1 MSTTDFSR
9 RDAVKTAE
17 PQAASES
24 AKTGIAAL
32 WRPALVQAFVKL
44 DPRQLKRSPVMLVVE
59 LTAIL
64 TTVLCVI
71 PNPQVPT
78 SVCVQIA
85 LWLWFT
91 VLFANFAEALAEGR
105 GKARADS
112 LKAGSE
118 GLKARIRDENG
129 SLRTINAS
137 ELRKG
142 DVVRVDAGEMIPGDG
157 EVIEYTLKMKQFS
170 QDGLLSTLQA
180 NGEVTTAHID
190 ELARQIAGFHLSSP
204 QVGTESELGSPDSV
218 MAPVVQ
224 NFEQIRPLI
233 SEKSDLAQL
242 EALQAWAESSFA
254 RLKPLLAQRKAD
266 GFIHECHGDIHLG
279 NATVIDG
286 KVVLFDCIEFNEPFR
301 KTDVYADIGF
311 LAMDLEDRGL
321 KSLSRRLIS
330 QYLEVTGDYAGLEL
344 LNFYKAYR
352 AMVRAKVALFSQ
364 PSDADGVQRA
374 ATLRQYRNYANL
386 AESYS
391 AIPSPFL
398 TITHGVSAVGKSH
411 VAMRLVESLGA
422 IRLRSDI
429 ERKRLFAGRD
439 EEMYGAQANDA
450 TYAHL
455 HELAGITLRAGFS
468 VVIDATYLKHGQR
481 DAAAKVAENTGVPFM
496 ILDCEAPQ
504 AVIAGWLAQRQA
516 QNNDPSDAT
525 LEVIEAQQANRE
537 LLSAEETLRSKKVAT
552 HISSELDS
560 LIDNLR
566 QRLPG
571 L

>member
-1 MSTTDFSR
+1 
-9 RDAVKTAE
+9 
-17 PQAASES
+17 
-24 AKTGIAAL
+24 
-32 WRPALVQAFVKL
+32 
-44 DPRQLKRSPVMLVVE
+44 
-59 LTAIL
+59 
-64 TTVLCVI
+64 
-71 PNPQVPT
+71 
-78 SVCVQIA
+78 
-85 LWLWFT
+85 
-91 VLFANFAEALAEGR
+91 AEGR

-157 EVIEYTLKMKQFS
+157 EVIEYALKMKQFS

-242 EALQAWAESSFA
+242 DALQAWAESSFA

-266 GFIHECHGDIHLG
+266 GFIRECHGDIHLG

-537 LLSAEETLRSKKVAT
+537 PLSAEETLRSKKVAT

>member
-1 MSTTDFSR
+1 M
-9 RDAVKTAE
+9 
-17 PQAASES
+17 
-24 AKTGIAAL
+24 
-32 WRPALVQAFVKL
+32 
-44 DPRQLKRSPVMLVVE
+44 
-59 LTAIL
+59 
-64 TTVLCVI
+64 
-71 PNPQVPT
+71 
-78 SVCVQIA
+78 
-85 LWLWFT
+85 
-91 VLFANFAEALAEGR
+91 
-105 GKARADS
+105 
-112 LKAGSE
+112 
-118 GLKARIRDENG
+118 
-129 SLRTINAS
+129 
-137 ELRKG
+137 
-142 DVVRVDAGEMIPGDG
+142 
-157 EVIEYTLKMKQFS
+157 
-170 QDGLLSTLQA
+170 QA
-180 NGEVTTAHID
+180 NGELTTAHID
-190 ELARQIAGFHLSSP
+190 ELARQIADFHLDSP
-204 QVGTESELGSPDSV
+204 HVTAESELGSPDSV

-233 SEKSDLAQL
+233 SEKSDLEQL
-242 EALQAWAESSFA
+242 DALQAWAESSFE

-266 GFIHECHGDIHLG
+266 GFIRECHGDIHLG

-321 KSLSRRLIS
+321 KSLSRRLVS
-330 QYLEVTGDYAGLEL
+330 QYLEVTGDYVGLEL

-364 PSDADGVQRA
+364 PADADGVQRA

-391 AIPSPFL
+391 AIPSRFL

-429 ERKRLFAGRD
+429 ERKRLFAEGGEDLYGD
-439 EEMYGAQANDA
+439 EASSA
-450 TYAHL
+450 TYARL
-455 HELAGITLRAGFS
+455 HELAGKTLRAGFS
-468 VVIDATYLKHGQR
+468 VVIDATYLKREQR
-481 DAAAKVAENTGVPFM
+481 DAAAKVAENTGVPFL

-504 AVIAGWLAQRQA
+504 AVIASWLAQRQA

-525 LEVIEAQQANRE
+525 LQVIEAQQASRE
-537 LLSAEETLRSKKVAT
+537 LLSADEVLCSKKVAT
-552 HISSELDS
+552 NIGSDLDS
-560 LIDNLR
+560 LVDNLR